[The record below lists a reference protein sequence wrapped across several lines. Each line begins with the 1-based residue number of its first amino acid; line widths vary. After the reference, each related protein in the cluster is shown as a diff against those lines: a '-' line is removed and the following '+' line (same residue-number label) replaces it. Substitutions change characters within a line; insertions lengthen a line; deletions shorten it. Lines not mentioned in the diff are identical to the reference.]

1 MARIFDLL
9 VIAVALTIFAFVSA
23 VPKEVPWSN
32 VAISASPNGRY
43 LYRTKT
49 NEPFFWIA
57 DTNWELFHKLNRT
70 DVDLYLADRAA
81 KGFNVIQA
89 VLLSKYNATT
99 IPNFY
104 GDLAIDNEDVTQ
116 PNEGYFSFVDWVVTR
131 AAEYGVL
138 ICFVPTWSRWV
149 NRGWYGI
156 TTSTLFDEDNAQV
169 FGRFLGK
176 RYPGIPKMLGGD
188 TNAFWAEH
196 VPQARAAWRENPD
209 SDPLSYLGPI
219 TDTRPIW
226 AAMMKGFREEEA
238 LQGYDAFVTFQPTSP
253 WIADPPTPLPYGHN
267 VCPFFQ
273 VPYPFGCIPAN
284 LCRSISTGAMGTS
297 PWMVFSPVTR
307 GPTQTA
313 STPILQCC
321 ARGTPARTMRIS
333 YRCGKNFRDP

>member
-9 VIAVALTIFAFVSA
+9 VSAVALATFAFASA

-43 LYRTKT
+43 LYSTKT

-116 PNEGYFSFVDWVVTR
+116 PNEGYFSFVDWAVTR

-149 NRGWYGI
+149 NRGWYGT
-156 TTSTLFDEDNAQV
+156 TTSTLFDEENAEI

-188 TNAFWAEH
+188 TNAFWAEN

-209 SDPLSYLGPI
+209 SDPLSYLGPL

-238 LQGYDAFVTFQPTSP
+238 LQGYNAFVTFQPTSP

-267 VCPFFQ
+267 VCFFLLA
-273 VPYPFGCIPAN
+273 PSSF
-284 LCRSISTGAMGTS
+284 LLS
-297 PWMVFSPVTR
+297 PS
-307 GPTQTA
+307 
-313 STPILQCC
+313 
-321 ARGTPARTMRIS
+321 
-333 YRCGKNFRDP
+333 

>member
-1 MARIFDLL
+1 MARLFDRF
-9 VIAVALTIFAFVSA
+9 VSAVALATVALALV

-32 VAISASPNGRY
+32 VAISASSNGRY

-89 VLLSKYNATT
+89 VLLSKYNVTT

-138 ICFVPTWSRWV
+138 ICFVPTWSRYV
-149 NRGWYGI
+149 NKGWYG
-156 TTSTLFDEDNAQV
+156 TTTYTLFDNENAEV

-176 RYPGIPKMLGGD
+176 RYPGIPKMMGGD
-188 TNAFWAEH
+188 TNAFWADN
-196 VPQARAAWRENPD
+196 VPQARAAWRENPE
-209 SDPLSYLGPI
+209 SDPLSYLNPI
-219 TDTRPIW
+219 QDTRSIW

-238 LQGYDAFVTFQPTSP
+238 LLGYDAFVTFQPTSP
-253 WIADPPTPLPYGHN
+253 WIANPPTPFPYGHN
-267 VCPFFQ
+267 VCILLALLSPD
-273 VPYPFGCIPAN
+273 PADQYH
-284 LCRSISTGAMGTS
+284 STSTVALETF
-297 PWMVFSPVTR
+297 PW
-307 GPTQTA
+307 TA
-313 STPILQCC
+313 SSLVMRDRTLTVSMPTLLCY
-321 ARGTPARTMRIS
+321 ARGTLARTMRI
-333 YRCGKNFRDP
+333 